1 MESVW
6 NTAATVRF
14 RTVIA
19 HEWTEDPGTSY
30 LQAESEL
37 ARELRYQPARG

>member
-1 MESVW
+1 MGSAW

-14 RTVIA
+14 RTVTA

-30 LQAESEL
+30 LQTESEL
-37 ARELRYQPARG
+37 ARELRSQPARG

>member
-6 NTAATVRF
+6 NTVATVRF

-19 HEWTEDPGTSY
+19 HEWTKDHGTSCLRAY
-30 LQAESEL
+30 SEL

>member
-1 MESVW
+1 MG
-6 NTAATVRF
+6 NHRIDTTGVRF

-19 HEWTEDPGTSY
+19 HDRTEDSGTNC
-30 LQAESEL
+30 LKAHSEL